1 RHLIER
7 DIRAHGLLR
16 ASEMGYLIKNSTA
29 DINRQLAEMVEAG
42 ELIVLALEGSAQPY
56 YTFPSA
62 LENLDT
68 IPRERRIRILSPFDN
83 LIIQRK
89 RLEELFGF
97 SYTLECYVPKD
108 KRKVGYFSL
117 PLLRGTEFV
126 GQVDLKTVRKTKVLW
141 IKNLVWEERKAEQEH
156 LWKSLAK
163 SLKDFAA
170 FNECESID
178 SEAILPDWG
187 RNIVI
192 WNADAAD

>member
-1 RHLIER
+1 MKAG
-7 DIRAHGLLR
+7 RAQR
-16 ASEMGYLIKNSTA
+16 PVQ
-29 DINRQLAEMVEAG
+29 QLG
-42 ELIVLALEGSAQPY
+42 
-56 YTFPSA
+56 
-62 LENLDT
+62 
-68 IPRERRIRILSPFDN
+68 
-83 LIIQRK
+83 
-89 RLEELFGF
+89 
-97 SYTLECYVPKD
+97 
-108 KRKVGYFSL
+108 VGI
-117 PLLRGTEFV
+117 GTEFV